1 MLQDASPSTILSTA
15 SASRDYARVE
25 QAIEF
30 LIEKANT
37 QPSLE
42 DVARHIGLSPFHAQ
56 RLFTRWAGVSPKRF
70 LSFLT
75 VEHAKQRL
83 EDSASVF
90 DAAYDAGLS
99 GPSRLHDLMLSVEA
113 MTPGE
118 YKTQGESLTI
128 QHGVAATPYG
138 PALFMISER
147 GLCGLEFIGDTTE
160 TSAESLLQ
168 GAKARWPLS
177 RFLKNASAAK
187 SMSGTIFTT
196 GGTVPVLMK
205 GTPWQVQVW
214 SALLRIP
221 AGSIVS
227 YGQIAEDVCTRRASR
242 AVGTAVAANH
252 IGFVVP
258 CHRVLRSTGL
268 FKRFR
273 WGAPRRW
280 AMLAREASAE
290 STFSAQSKK

>member
-1 MLQDASPSTILSTA
+1 MPQDTSPRPPSSNA
-15 SASRDYARVE
+15 AASRDYARVE
-25 QAIEF
+25 QAIAF
-30 LIEKANT
+30 LIANAKA
-37 QPSLE
+37 QPSL
-42 DVARHIGLSPFHAQ
+42 DNVAAHIGLSPFHTQ

-70 LSFLT
+70 LSYLT

-90 DAAYDAGLS
+90 DAALDAGLS

-118 YKTQGESLTI
+118 YKTQGGSLTI
-128 QHGVAATPYG
+128 QHGVAATPFG
-138 PALFMISER
+138 PALFLMSER
-147 GLCGLEFIGDTTE
+147 GLCGLEFVGEAEDE
-160 TSAESLLQ
+160 SAPVLLKA
-168 GAKARWPLS
+168 AKGRWPLS
-177 RFLKNASAAK
+177 TFVHSTAAARA
-187 SMSGTIFTT
+187 MSNTVFTT
-196 GGTVPVLMK
+196 GGDVSVLMK
-205 GTPWQVQVW
+205 GTPWQTQVW
-214 SALLRIP
+214 SALLRVP

-227 YGQIAEDVCTRRASR
+227 YGQIAEDVCTRKASR

-280 AMLAREASAE
+280 AMLAKEASVEASLE
-290 STFSAQSKK
+290 AGVA

>member
-1 MLQDASPSTILSTA
+1 MPQDTSPRPTLSNA

-25 QAIEF
+25 QAIAF
-30 LIEKANT
+30 LIANAKA

-42 DVARHIGLSPFHAQ
+42 DVAAHIGLSPFHAQ
-56 RLFTRWAGVSPKRF
+56 RIFTRWAGVSPKRF

-90 DAAYDAGLS
+90 DAALDAGLS
-99 GPSRLHDLMLSVEA
+99 GASRLHDLMLSAEA

-118 YKTQGESLTI
+118 YKVQGESLTI
-128 QHGVAATPYG
+128 QQGVAATPYG
-138 PALFMISER
+138 PALLLVSDR
-147 GLCGLEFIGDTTE
+147 GLCGLEFIDEVAGA
-160 TSAESLLQ
+160 SAESLLTD
-168 GAKARWPLS
+168 AMARWPLS
-177 RFLKNASAAK
+177 TFVKNDAEAQA
-187 SMSGTIFTT
+187 MSETIFTT
-196 GGTVPVLMK
+196 GGDVSVLMK

-268 FKRFR
+268 FKRYR

-280 AMLAREASAE
+280 AMLAREASVDAL
-290 STFSAQSKK
+290 SAAVQT

>member
-1 MLQDASPSTILSTA
+1 MPQDMSPRPTSSTA
-15 SASRDYARVE
+15 AASRDYARVE
-25 QAIEF
+25 QAIAF
-30 LIEKANT
+30 LIANSKA
-37 QPSLE
+37 QPRLE
-42 DVARHIGLSPFHAQ
+42 DVAAHIGLSPFHAQ
-56 RLFTRWAGVSPKRF
+56 RMFTRWAGVSPKRF
-70 LSFLT
+70 LSYLT

-90 DAAYDAGLS
+90 DAALDAGLS
-99 GPSRLHDLMLSVEA
+99 GPSRLHDLMISVEA

-118 YKTQGESLTI
+118 YKTQGDSLTI
-128 QHGVAATPYG
+128 QYGVATTPFG
-138 PALFMISER
+138 PALFLMSER
-147 GLCGLEFIGDTTE
+147 GLCGLEFVKSADDA
-160 TSAESLLQ
+160 SAEALLTD
-168 GAKARWPLS
+168 AKGRWPLS
-177 RFLKNASAAK
+177 TFVKSTRAARA
-187 SMSGTIFTT
+187 MSEIIFTT
-196 GGTVPVLMK
+196 GGKVPVLMK
-205 GTPWQVQVW
+205 GTPWQTQVW

-227 YGQIAEDVCTRRASR
+227 YGQIAEDVCSRKAAR

-280 AMLAREASAE
+280 AMLAREASMD
-290 STFSAQSKK
+290 